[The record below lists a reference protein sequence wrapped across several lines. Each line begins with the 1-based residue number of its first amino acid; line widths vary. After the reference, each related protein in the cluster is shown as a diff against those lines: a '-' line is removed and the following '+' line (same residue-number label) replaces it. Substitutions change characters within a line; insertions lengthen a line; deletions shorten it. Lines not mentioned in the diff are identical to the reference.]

1 MRWPLRGACPAGPAG
16 SGGRLSAG
24 DAAGHSRPHTRAAAG
39 HGAAAVPPGT
49 EQRPAGSALALSAK
63 APRFPESRPSPCPQ
77 VILAALWLAASE
89 SQPPGCRD
97 CALPWGQRVLVR
109 LQRRITKPRCPLGM
123 NWVEEAHQCCT
134 QCPAGMFL
142 LTPCSSSGNDTV
154 CASCPA
160 GTFLTQPNTL
170 TKCQAC
176 YECDHQTFQ
185 TVLTNCSATNNVVCG
200 CEPGR
205 FRQCL
210 NSACSDFSCQQCKP
224 CTGRLVQRPCSEA
237 QDTVCGDCK
246 PNFYAEDSE
255 CRPCHTSIPETCG
268 KECQRVCGASSGQ
281 GSGLEYILLA
291 LTGPL
296 FLGALGIYHKR
307 KRLRHNTPAG
317 SPLSLIPGPVA
328 TPQCQVSDQG
338 WDSQCWTQPRSPPV
352 LEHASSVARQSPICE
367 ALLRGQPGELEPSA
381 PPEPRGALLQGS
393 QLYAVIDAV
402 PVRRWKEFMRV
413 LELREA
419 EIELVELEVAHIR
432 DQQYEMLKRWCQQ
445 TSATLDRI
453 FAALE
458 RMELAGCAE
467 ALRRNL
473 SMGP

>member
-1 MRWPLRGACPAGPAG
+1 MKRCCPGAGW
-16 SGGRLSAG
+16 
-24 DAAGHSRPHTRAAAG
+24 
-39 HGAAAVPPGT
+39 
-49 EQRPAGSALALSAK
+49 
-63 APRFPESRPSPCPQ
+63 

-97 CALPWGQRVLVR
+97 CALPWGQQVPVR
-109 LQRRITKPRCPLGM
+109 LQRHITKARCPLGM
-123 NWVEEAHQCCT
+123 NWVEAVRQCCT
-134 QCPAGMFL
+134 QCPAGKFL
-142 LTPCSSSGNDTV
+142 STPCSSSGNDTV
-154 CASCPA
+154 CTSCPA

-170 TKCQAC
+170 TECQAC

-185 TVLTNCSATNNVVCG
+185 TVLTNCSATSNVICG
-200 CEPGR
+200 CETGH
-205 FRQCL
+205 FRQCH
-210 NSACSDFSCQQCKP
+210 NSACSEFSCQQCEP
-224 CTGRLVQRPCSEA
+224 CAGRLVQRPCSEA
-237 QDTVCGDCK
+237 QDTVCGGCK
-246 PNFYAEDSE
+246 PNFYAEGSE

-268 KECQRVCGASSGQ
+268 KECQRVCGVTGGQ

-307 KRLRHNTPAG
+307 KRLWHKTPAG
-317 SPLSLIPGPVA
+317 SPLTPISGPVA
-328 TPQCQVSDQG
+328 TPQCQVSAQG
-338 WDSQCWTQPRSPPV
+338 WDSQCWTQPHSPPA
-352 LEHASSVARQSPICE
+352 LEHASGVARQSPECE

-381 PPEPRGALLQGS
+381 PPEPRSALMQGS

-419 EIELVELEVAHIR
+419 DIELVELEVAHIR

-467 ALRRNL
+467 ALRRSL

>member
-1 MRWPLRGACPAGPAG
+1 MKRCCPGAGW
-16 SGGRLSAG
+16 
-24 DAAGHSRPHTRAAAG
+24 
-39 HGAAAVPPGT
+39 
-49 EQRPAGSALALSAK
+49 
-63 APRFPESRPSPCPQ
+63 

-97 CALPWGQRVLVR
+97 CALPWGQRVPVR
-109 LQRRITKPRCPLGM
+109 LQRHITKPRCPLGM
-123 NWVEEAHQCCT
+123 NWVEAVRQCCT
-134 QCPAGMFL
+134 QCPAGESCLASTARLWHAGTVALHSHARCHPIAPTGKFL
-142 LTPCSSSGNDTV
+142 STPCSSSGNDTV
-154 CASCPA
+154 CTSCPA

-170 TKCQAC
+170 TECQAC

-185 TVLTNCSATNNVVCG
+185 TVLTNCSATSNVVCG
-200 CEPGR
+200 CETGH
-205 FRQCL
+205 FRQCH
-210 NSACSDFSCQQCKP
+210 NSACSEFSCQQCEP
-224 CTGRLVQRPCSEA
+224 CAGRLVQRPCSEA

-246 PNFYAEDSE
+246 PNFYAEGSE

-268 KECQRVCGASSGQ
+268 KECQRVCGVTGDQ

-307 KRLRHNTPAG
+307 KRLRHSTPAG
-317 SPLSLIPGPVA
+317 SPLTPISGSVA
-328 TPQCQVSDQG
+328 TPQCQVSAQG
-338 WDSQCWTQPRSPPV
+338 GDSQFWTQPHSPPA
-352 LEHASSVARQSPICE
+352 LEHASGVARQSPECE

-381 PPEPRGALLQGS
+381 PPEPRSALMQGS

-419 EIELVELEVAHIR
+419 DIELVELEVAHIR

-467 ALRRNL
+467 ALRRSL